1 MTRSTHSAPRPRL
14 SVAMIVR
21 NEQDVLP
28 DSIQSVRS
36 IADEIVV
43 LDTGSTDQ
51 TLAVAGRLGAVV
63 GQTVWSNDFAAARNA
78 CLRLVTGDWVLWLDA
93 GERLAADSARQLREF
108 VDQQA
113 DRQKA
118 YLLLVEVPPADAAA
132 SGEQAARLRL
142 MPNRGDLRFEGRV
155 RETLQ
160 PSIAAAGLAVGT
172 APGRIVRH
180 ARQHDPARK
189 ALKARRDLE
198 LAHLE
203 IGEHDEPPLRVLL
216 AMGEAYSDL
225 GLGEQARGLFRKAID
240 RAVKGSTDMLEA
252 YYGLLT
258 ALEGDPLLRDLQLSV
273 CLEALELFPFDA
285 QLLLAMG
292 NYLQGQQRL
301 DLAAR
306 AFDTAVKYGQA
317 DPATWH
323 LTELAEVAAV
333 CLSLT
338 LQLQGS
344 HELAL
349 EVLQEALK
357 RHADSP
363 RLVRYLLDL
372 HAKHGRCEE
381 ALALAGRLPLAPG
394 ELALLGTAIRGACK
408 AVEKDWTAALG
419 HLQSAY
425 VAGCH
430 DPFLL
435 RWLSVALLSNGQIEA
450 AEPVLSEWHQLE
462 PNSAEL
468 RTYLAALR
476 QFGEATPAKQQPA
489 AEQAPGGAGGR
500 QCRVDQRTAVP
511 PIAPPISPA
520 VATPAPA
527 HSRL

>member
-28 DSIQSVRS
+28 DSIHSVQS
-36 IADEIVV
+36 IADEIVL

-51 TLAVAGRLGAVV
+51 TPAIAQRLGAVV
-63 GQTVWSNDFAAARNA
+63 GRAAWANDFSAVRNA
-78 CLRLVTGDWVLWLDA
+78 CLRLVSGDWVLWLDA

-118 YLLLVEVPPADAAA
+118 YLLLIDLPPADAAA
-132 SGEQAARLRL
+132 SGEQAARVRL
-142 MPNRGDLRFEGRV
+142 MPHRADLKFEGRV

-160 PSIAAAGLAVGT
+160 PSIAAAGLAVGS
-172 APGRIVRH
+172 APGRIIRH
-180 ARQHDPARK
+180 SRQHDQ
-189 ALKARRDLE
+189 ALKTFKARRDLE

-203 IGEHDEPPLRVLL
+203 IGEHNEPPLRVLL

-240 RAVKGSTDMLEA
+240 RAAKGSTEMLEA

-258 ALEGDPLLRDLQLSV
+258 ALDGDPLLRDLQLSV

-306 AFDTAVKYGQA
+306 AFDTALRYGQV
-317 DPATWH
+317 DLATWH
-323 LTELAEVAAV
+323 LKELAEVAAV

-349 EVLQEALK
+349 GVLQEALE

-363 RLVRYLLDL
+363 RVVRHLIDL
-372 HAKHGRCEE
+372 HAQHGRCDE
-381 ALALAGRLPLAPG
+381 ALAVAGRLPLAPDQLG
-394 ELALLGTAIRGACK
+394 LLGAAIRGACK

-419 HLQSAY
+419 YLQSAY

-435 RWLSVALLSNGQIEA
+435 RWLSVTLLSNGQIEA
-450 AEPVLSEWHQLE
+450 AEPVLSHWHQLE

-468 RTYLAALR
+468 RTYMAALR
-476 QFGEATPAKQQPA
+476 QFGEATPARQQPA
-489 AEQAPGGAGGR
+489 AEQAPGRAGER
-500 QCRVDQRTAVP
+500 QFRIDQRTAVP
-511 PIAPPISPA
+511 PITLPVSPIATQTLSADTSP
-520 VATPAPA
+520 
-527 HSRL
+527 